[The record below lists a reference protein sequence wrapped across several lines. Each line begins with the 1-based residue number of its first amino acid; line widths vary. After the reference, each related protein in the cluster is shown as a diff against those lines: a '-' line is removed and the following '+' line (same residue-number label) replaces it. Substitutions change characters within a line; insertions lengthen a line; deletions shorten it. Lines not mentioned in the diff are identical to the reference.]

1 MRQLEQSVN
10 YPTITQPTRIEW
22 RRDATLAPDLRPMF
36 NAAVASLASFAA
48 FMSAALATE
57 ASGRMVWVYMA
68 ACVGALTFL
77 FYFTGLLWAQA
88 QLGIREYTSETPV
101 VPETGR
107 AMRIMAADPANPR
120 NYTVAKY
127 ALSEG
132 QMRRLATALQ
142 RKGWKMDRNEVRAA
156 RVFPAGDFDGDN
168 WTAVVKAEF
177 IKAGLADDS
186 GLVTQRGVELFTPY
200 VAPPPAR
207 FEATYNPPPVR
218 RQSAGDARETWR
230 GGVGGEE

>member
-142 RKGWKMDRNEVRAA
+142 REGWVMKRDAIRAA
-156 RVFPAGDFDGDN
+156 RVLP
-168 WTAVVKAEF
+168 TADMEQWRDVVLAEF
-177 IKAGLADDS
+177 ERAGIIDATAA
-186 GLVTQRGVELFTPY
+186 VTGRGRELFEPY
-200 VAPPPAR
+200 VTPAPAR

-218 RQSAGDARETWR
+218 RQSDGAARETWR